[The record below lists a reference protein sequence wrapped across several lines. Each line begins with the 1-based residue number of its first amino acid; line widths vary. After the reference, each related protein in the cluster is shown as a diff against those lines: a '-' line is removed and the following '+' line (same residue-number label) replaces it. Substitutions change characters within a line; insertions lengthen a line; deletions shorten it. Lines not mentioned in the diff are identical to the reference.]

1 MGPSRSRLL
10 FAGAFALVPIAV
22 ACNAIVGLDDYKRT
36 ECGAF
41 PCPYD
46 GGFDGPDGF
55 VPDGGIDAA
64 PDAPPGVGPTSWAEF
79 RMPNYK
85 DDAGVVGAP
94 PPSIDYESNGTEI
107 VTDKVA
113 GLVWRRAL
121 VGGGGGSNL
130 TLEQARTKCAEIQGG
145 GATWRVPK
153 RIELVTLL
161 SYGQGAPFI
170 DKANFS
176 VPSVKVWT
184 SSEVRPLTPGAQKY
198 WTVDFGSGQLGQQA
212 GDDVATVLCVKGK

>member
-1 MGPSRSRLL
+1 MTNVGSRRRAL
-10 FAGAFALVPIAV
+10 FAGIAALVPIVV

-36 ECGAF
+36 ECGAG

-46 GGFDGPDGF
+46 GGFDAPDTF
-55 VPDGGIDAA
+55 VPDSGRDAA

-79 RMPNYK
+79 QMPNYK
-85 DDAGVVGAP
+85 EDAGIVAP
-94 PPSIDYESNGTEI
+94 NPIVYESNGAEV
-107 VTDKVA
+107 VTDKVT

-121 VGGGGGSNL
+121 VGGGGGTNV
-130 TLEQARTKCAEIQGG
+130 TLEQARTKCAEIP

-153 RIELVTLL
+153 RIELVTLI

-170 DKANFS
+170 DRSSFS

-184 SSEVRPLTPGAQKY
+184 SSEVRPLTPSAQKY
-198 WTVDFGSGQLGQQA
+198 WLVDFGTGQLAQQA